1 MLLCEKGTRKTTA
14 ARTTHGGEKTR
25 QKICSCVHTK
35 LLKEKG
41 YAHFEAR
48 CLVFSS
54 PWVVLA
60 TVVLPVPFLPSNTE
74 RASKWA

>member
-25 QKICSCVHTK
+25 QKFCSCVHTK

-41 YAHFEAR
+41 YA
-48 CLVFSS
+48 LSS
-54 PWVVLA
+54 
-60 TVVLPVPFLPSNTE
+60 FID
-74 RASKWA
+74 

>member
-25 QKICSCVHTK
+25 QKFCSCVHTK

-48 CLVFSS
+48 S
-54 PWVVLA
+54 VLLGIFF
-60 TVVLPVPFLPSNTE
+60 V
-74 RASKWA
+74 

>member
-25 QKICSCVHTK
+25 QKFCSCVHTK

-41 YAHFEAR
+41 YAHFEALLSFYQFPFHPVTQNVLQSGDNFLL
-48 CLVFSS
+48 LVD
-54 PWVVLA
+54 L
-60 TVVLPVPFLPSNTE
+60 
-74 RASKWA
+74 